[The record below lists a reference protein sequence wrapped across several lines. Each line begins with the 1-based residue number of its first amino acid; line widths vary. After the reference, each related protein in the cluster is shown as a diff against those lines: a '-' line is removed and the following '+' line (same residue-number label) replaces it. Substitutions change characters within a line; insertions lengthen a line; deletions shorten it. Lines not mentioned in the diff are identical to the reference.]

1 LIRRIA
7 KGGEVTVK
15 VPVYNLRRE
24 NVGEIVLSDEVFG
37 REVNEALLY
46 EVVKA
51 QLASRRAGT
60 AKAKTRAEVR
70 GSTRKI
76 YRQKGTGQARHGDR
90 NAPNFVRGGK
100 VHGPLP
106 RDYSYRPPRK
116 MRIGAL
122 ASALSL
128 KVREGRLTVVENFEL
143 DEIKTKKLVGVLDV
157 LQVGESSLIVDGKEN
172 QKLQLSARNLASHR
186 YLPPEGVNVYDV
198 LRYKHLVLTRS
209 AVESLEA
216 RCKSV

>member
-1 LIRRIA
+1 MA
-7 KGGEVTVK
+7 K

-24 NVGEIVLSDEVFG
+24 SIGELELSDEVFG

-60 AKAKTRAEVR
+60 AKVKNRAEVA
-70 GSTRKI
+70 GSTKKI

-90 NAPNFVRGGK
+90 NAPNFVGGGQ
-100 VHGPLP
+100 VHGPVP
-106 RDYSYRPPRK
+106 RDYSYRPTRK

-128 KVREGRLTVVENFEL
+128 KLKEGRLTVVDNFDL
-143 DEIKTKKLVGVLDV
+143 DEIKTKKLASVLDV
-157 LQVGESSLIVDGKEN
+157 LQVGKSSLIVDSKGNE
-172 QKLQLSARNLASHR
+172 KLQLSARNLARHQ

-198 LRYKHLVLTRS
+198 LRYEHLVLTRS
-209 AVESLEA
+209 AAEA
-216 RCKSV
+216 LVTRCKSA